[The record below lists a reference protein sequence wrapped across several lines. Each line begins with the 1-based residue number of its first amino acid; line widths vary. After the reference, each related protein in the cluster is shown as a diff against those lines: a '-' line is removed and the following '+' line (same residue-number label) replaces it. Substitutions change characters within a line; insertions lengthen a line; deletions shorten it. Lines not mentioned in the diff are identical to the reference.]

1 MKRFVLEWCERG
13 RGLRPDW
20 AVKGLEFLYFA
31 ANPTFTKAGGA
42 TGLLFQFFVYPS
54 ASFYFIT
61 KPIKNRSQSL
71 DFYTINISHSNMSYS
86 SMKVPRRRKSDC
98 PKSQFVELGM

>member
-1 MKRFVLEWCERG
+1 MCARFVLEWCERG

-42 TGLLFQFFVYPS
+42 
-54 ASFYFIT
+54 
-61 KPIKNRSQSL
+61 SL
-71 DFYTINISHSNMSYS
+71 
-86 SMKVPRRRKSDC
+86 
-98 PKSQFVELGM
+98 